1 MVLKGYITTL
11 PLFGENVPQSVQ
23 NLVIRDYCQ
32 KNKLDFLLSAV
43 EYNYPKKHLV
53 LKTILNDLNK
63 LDGIV
68 FYSLFQ
74 LPSNNTQRKSVFSK
88 VIDNKKEMH
97 FALENIV
104 VKKLENINRVENIW
118 KVRATISSCPSGELI
133 RSSLKQV
140 QYTDNNFKDN
150 RNGQH

>member
-53 LKTILNDLNK
+53 LKAILNDLNK